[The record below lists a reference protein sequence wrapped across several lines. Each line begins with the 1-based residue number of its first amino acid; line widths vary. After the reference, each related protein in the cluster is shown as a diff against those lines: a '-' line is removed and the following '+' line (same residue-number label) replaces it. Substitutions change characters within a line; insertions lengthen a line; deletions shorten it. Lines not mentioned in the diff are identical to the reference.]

1 MPMLFVRYCKNFQ
14 SLIFTEAVPYAV
26 IYGEKNKLG
35 CMKPPVHPS
44 TNFCGSDA

>member
-26 IYGEKNKLG
+26 IYGEKKKVRMHEAACTSFNKFLW
-35 CMKPPVHPS
+35 
-44 TNFCGSDA
+44 F